1 MKKAVLIV
9 NPSSGNEEAKK
20 YSSQAREKL
29 EQFFDQVEVK
39 ETEKGGDATDFARK
53 AAEEKVDSV
62 FAMGGNGTVN
72 EAISGLAEQDYR
84 PNFSFFPLGTVNDLG
99 RSLNIS
105 MDPEEAITSFDP
117 ERKTSLD
124 IGKINDDYFMNIVSV
139 GSIPEAIS
147 DVDVEE
153 KTKFGK
159 LAYFVNGVKEVFN
172 DENYHFT
179 LEIDGEKTE
188 IESSAVVI
196 VLTRTIGGFTH
207 IVPEAKNNDG
217 NLYLLYL
224 KDQSITDRLKSL
236 PDIIKGV
243 DQSTENIGYAPFTEG
258 RLTVK
263 EKVDLHPSVD
273 GDERPTLPLSF
284 KVLPQHLNVYYGNEQ
299 DN

>member
-1 MKKAVLIV
+1 MKKAVLII
-9 NPSSGNEEAKK
+9 NPSSGNEEAKN
-20 YSSQAREKL
+20 YETQAREKL
-29 EQFFDQVEVK
+29 AQFFDEVEVK
-39 ETEKGGDATDFARK
+39 ETAEGGDATKFARK

-62 FAMGGNGTVN
+62 FAMGGDGTVN
-72 EAISGLAEQDYR
+72 EAISGLAEQSYR
-84 PNFSFFPLGTVNDLG
+84 PSFGFFPLGTVNDLA

-105 MDPEEAITSFDP
+105 MDPQEAIESFDI
-117 ERKTSLD
+117 EQKTSLD
-124 IGKINDDYFMNIVSV
+124 IGKVNDEYFMNIVSV

-179 LEIDGEKTE
+179 LEIDGERTE

-224 KDQSITDRLKSL
+224 KDQSITDRLKSV

-243 DQSTENIGYAPFTEG
+243 DQSTDTIGYTPFKEG

-263 EKVDLHPSVD
+263 EETELRPSVD
-273 GDERPTLPLSF
+273 GDEGPELPLTI
-284 KVLPQHLNVYYGNEQ
+284 KVLPQHLDVYCGGE
-299 DN
+299 

>member
-1 MKKAVLIV
+1 MKKAVLII
-9 NPSSGNEEAKK
+9 NPSSGNEEAKN
-20 YSSQAREKL
+20 YETQAREKL
-29 EQFFDQVEVK
+29 AQFFDEVEVK
-39 ETEKGGDATDFARK
+39 ETAEGGDATKFARK

-62 FAMGGNGTVN
+62 FAMGGDGTVN
-72 EAISGLAEQDYR
+72 EAISGLAEQSYR
-84 PNFSFFPLGTVNDLG
+84 PTFGFFPLGTVNDLA
-99 RSLNIS
+99 RSLNNS
-105 MDPEEAITSFDP
+105 MDPQEAIESFDI
-117 ERKTSLD
+117 EQKTSLD
-124 IGKINDDYFMNIVSV
+124 IGKVNDEYFMNIVSV

-179 LEIDGEKTE
+179 LEIDGERTE

-224 KDQSITDRLKSL
+224 KDQSITDRLKSV

-243 DQSTENIGYAPFTEG
+243 DQSTDTIGYTPFKEG

-263 EKVDLHPSVD
+263 EETELRPSVD
-273 GDERPTLPLSF
+273 GDEGPELPLTI
-284 KVLPQHLNVYYGNEQ
+284 KVLPQHLDVYCGGE
-299 DN
+299 

>member
-1 MKKAVLIV
+1 MKKAVLII
-9 NPSSGNEEAKK
+9 NPSSGNEEAKN
-20 YSSQAREKL
+20 YETQAREKL
-29 EQFFDQVEVK
+29 AQFFDEVEVK
-39 ETEKGGDATDFARK
+39 ETAEGGDATKFARK
-53 AAEEKVDSV
+53 AAEEKADSV
-62 FAMGGNGTVN
+62 FAMGGDGTVN
-72 EAISGLAEQDYR
+72 EAISGLAEQSYR
-84 PNFSFFPLGTVNDLG
+84 PTFGFFPLGTVNDLA

-105 MDPEEAITSFDP
+105 MDPQEAIESFDI
-117 ERKTSLD
+117 EQKTSLD
-124 IGKINDDYFMNIVSV
+124 IGKVNDDYFMNIVSV

-179 LEIDGEKTE
+179 LEIDGERTE

-224 KDQSITDRLKSL
+224 KDQSITDRLKSV

-243 DQSTENIGYAPFTEG
+243 DQSTDTIGYMPFKEG

-263 EKVDLHPSVD
+263 EEAELRPSVD
-273 GDERPTLPLSF
+273 GDEGPELPLTI
-284 KVLPQHLNVYYGNEQ
+284 KVLPQHLDVYCGGE
-299 DN
+299 

>member
-1 MKKAVLIV
+1 MKKAVLII
-9 NPSSGNEEAKK
+9 NPSSGNEEAKN
-20 YSSQAREKL
+20 YETQAREKL
-29 EQFFDQVEVK
+29 AQFFDEVEVK
-39 ETEKGGDATDFARK
+39 ETAEGGEATKFARK

-62 FAMGGNGTVN
+62 FAMGGDGTVN
-72 EAISGLAEQDYR
+72 EAISGLAEQSYR
-84 PNFSFFPLGTVNDLG
+84 PTFGFFPLGTVNDLA

-105 MDPEEAITSFDP
+105 MDPQEAIESFDI
-117 ERKTSLD
+117 EQKTSLD
-124 IGKINDDYFMNIVSV
+124 IGKVNDDYFMNIVSV

-159 LAYFVNGVKEVFN
+159 LAYFVNGIKEVFN

-179 LEIDGEKTE
+179 LEIDGERTE

-224 KDQSITDRLKSL
+224 KDQSITDRLKSV

-243 DQSTENIGYAPFTEG
+243 DQSTDTIGYTPFKEG

-263 EKVDLHPSVD
+263 EEAELRPSVD
-273 GDERPTLPLSF
+273 GDEGPELPLTI
-284 KVLPQHLNVYYGNEQ
+284 KVLPQHLDVYCGGE
-299 DN
+299 

>member
-1 MKKAVLIV
+1 MKKAVLII
-9 NPSSGNEEAKK
+9 NPSSGNEEAKN
-20 YSSQAREKL
+20 YETQAREKL
-29 EQFFDQVEVK
+29 AQFFDEVEVK
-39 ETEKGGDATDFARK
+39 ETAEGGDATKFARK

-62 FAMGGNGTVN
+62 FAMGGDGTVN
-72 EAISGLAEQDYR
+72 EAISGLAEQSYR
-84 PNFSFFPLGTVNDLG
+84 PTFGFFPVGTVNDLA

-105 MDPEEAITSFDP
+105 MDPQEAIESFDI
-117 ERKTSLD
+117 EQKTSLD
-124 IGKINDDYFMNIVSV
+124 IGKVNDEYFMNIVSV

-179 LEIDGEKTE
+179 LEIDGERTE

-224 KDQSITDRLKSL
+224 KDQSITDRLKSV

-243 DQSTENIGYAPFTEG
+243 DQSTDTIGYTPFKEG

-263 EKVDLHPSVD
+263 EETELRPSVD
-273 GDERPTLPLSF
+273 GDEGPELPLTI
-284 KVLPQHLNVYYGNEQ
+284 KVLPQHLDVYCGGE
-299 DN
+299 

>member
-1 MKKAVLIV
+1 MKKAVLII
-9 NPSSGNEEAKK
+9 NPSSGNEEAKN
-20 YSSQAREKL
+20 YETQAREKL
-29 EQFFDQVEVK
+29 AQFFDEVEVK
-39 ETEKGGDATDFARK
+39 ETAEGGDATKFARK

-62 FAMGGNGTVN
+62 FAMGGDGTVN
-72 EAISGLAEQDYR
+72 EAISGLAEQSYR
-84 PNFSFFPLGTVNDLG
+84 PTFGFFPLGTVNDLA

-105 MDPEEAITSFDP
+105 MDPQEAIESFDI

-124 IGKINDDYFMNIVSV
+124 IGKVNEEYFMNIVSV

-172 DENYHFT
+172 DENYHFI
-179 LEIDGEKTE
+179 LEIDGERTE

-224 KDQSITDRLKSL
+224 KDQSITDRLKSV

-243 DQSTENIGYAPFTEG
+243 DQSTDTIGYTPFKEG

-263 EKVDLHPSVD
+263 EEAELRPSVD
-273 GDERPTLPLSF
+273 GDEGPELPLTI
-284 KVLPQHLNVYYGNEQ
+284 KVLPQHLDVYCGGE
-299 DN
+299 

>member
-1 MKKAVLIV
+1 M
-9 NPSSGNEEAKK
+9 
-20 YSSQAREKL
+20 
-29 EQFFDQVEVK
+29 
-39 ETEKGGDATDFARK
+39 GGD
-53 AAEEKVDSV
+53 
-62 FAMGGNGTVN
+62 GTVN
-72 EAISGLAEQDYR
+72 EAISGLAEQSYR
-84 PNFSFFPLGTVNDLG
+84 PTFGFFPLGTVNDLA

-105 MDPEEAITSFDP
+105 MDPQEAIESFDI
-117 ERKTSLD
+117 EQKTSLD
-124 IGKINDDYFMNIVSV
+124 IGKVNDEYFMNIVSV

-179 LEIDGEKTE
+179 LEIDGERTE

-224 KDQSITDRLKSL
+224 KDQSITDRLKSV

-243 DQSTENIGYAPFTEG
+243 DPIYGYYW
-258 RLTVK
+258 
-263 EKVDLHPSVD
+263 LHA
-273 GDERPTLPLSF
+273 L
-284 KVLPQHLNVYYGNEQ
+284 
-299 DN
+299 

>member
-1 MKKAVLIV
+1 MKKTVLII
-9 NPSSGNEEAKK
+9 NPSSGNEEAKN
-20 YSSQAREKL
+20 YETQAREKL
-29 EQFFDQVEVK
+29 AQFFDEVEVK
-39 ETEKGGDATDFARK
+39 ETAEGGDATKFARK

-62 FAMGGNGTVN
+62 FAMGGDGTVN
-72 EAISGLAEQDYR
+72 EAISGLAEQSYR
-84 PNFSFFPLGTVNDLG
+84 PTFGFFPLGTVNDLA

-105 MDPEEAITSFDP
+105 MDPQEAIESFDI
-117 ERKTSLD
+117 EQKTSLD
-124 IGKINDDYFMNIVSV
+124 IGKVNDEYFMNIVSV

-179 LEIDGEKTE
+179 LEIDGERTE

-224 KDQSITDRLKSL
+224 KDQSITDRLKSV

-243 DQSTENIGYAPFTEG
+243 DQSTDTIGYTPFKEG

-263 EKVDLHPSVD
+263 EETELRPSVD
-273 GDERPTLPLSF
+273 GDEGPELPLTI
-284 KVLPQHLNVYYGNEQ
+284 KVLPQHLDVYCGGE
-299 DN
+299 

>member
-62 FAMGGNGTVN
+62 FAMGGDGTVN

-84 PNFSFFPLGTVNDLG
+84 PNFGFFPLGTVNDLG

-243 DQSTENIGYAPFTEG
+243 DQSTENIGYAPFKEG

-273 GDERPTLPLSF
+273 GDEGPALPLSF

>member
-1 MKKAVLIV
+1 MKKAVLII
-9 NPSSGNEEAKK
+9 NPSSGNEEAKN
-20 YSSQAREKL
+20 YDTQAREKL
-29 EQFFDQVEVK
+29 AQFFDEVEVK
-39 ETEKGGDATDFARK
+39 ETAEGGDATKFARK

-62 FAMGGNGTVN
+62 FAMGGDGTVN
-72 EAISGLAEQDYR
+72 EAISGLAEQSYR
-84 PNFSFFPLGTVNDLG
+84 PTFGFFPLGTVNDLA

-105 MDPEEAITSFDP
+105 MDPQEAIESFDI
-117 ERKTSLD
+117 EQKTSLD
-124 IGKINDDYFMNIVSV
+124 IGKVNDDYFMNIVSV

-179 LEIDGEKTE
+179 LEIDGERTE

-224 KDQSITDRLKSL
+224 KDQSITDRLKSV

-243 DQSTENIGYAPFTEG
+243 DQSTDSIGYTPFKEG

-263 EKVDLHPSVD
+263 EEAELRPSVD
-273 GDERPTLPLSF
+273 GDEGPELPLTI
-284 KVLPQHLNVYYGNEQ
+284 KVLPQHLDVYCGGE
-299 DN
+299 

>member
-1 MKKAVLIV
+1 MKKAVLII
-9 NPSSGNEEAKK
+9 NPSSGNEEAKN
-20 YSSQAREKL
+20 YETQAREKL
-29 EQFFDQVEVK
+29 AQFFDEVEVK
-39 ETEKGGDATDFARK
+39 ETAEGGDATKFARK

-62 FAMGGNGTVN
+62 FAMGGDGTVN
-72 EAISGLAEQDYR
+72 EAISGLAEQSYR
-84 PNFSFFPLGTVNDLG
+84 PIFGFFPLGTVNDLA

-105 MDPEEAITSFDP
+105 MDPQEAIESFDI
-117 ERKTSLD
+117 EQKTSLD
-124 IGKINDDYFMNIVSV
+124 IGKVNDEYFMNIVSV

-179 LEIDGEKTE
+179 LEIDGERTE

-224 KDQSITDRLKSL
+224 KDQSITDRLKSV

-243 DQSTENIGYAPFTEG
+243 DQSTDTIGYTPFKEG

-263 EKVDLHPSVD
+263 EETELRPSVD
-273 GDERPTLPLSF
+273 GDEGPELPLTI
-284 KVLPQHLNVYYGNEQ
+284 KVLPQHLDVYCGGE
-299 DN
+299 

>member
-1 MKKAVLIV
+1 MKKAVLII
-9 NPSSGNEEAKK
+9 NPSSGNEEAKN
-20 YSSQAREKL
+20 YETQAREKL
-29 EQFFDQVEVK
+29 AQFFDEVEVK
-39 ETEKGGDATDFARK
+39 ETAEGGDATKFARK

-62 FAMGGNGTVN
+62 FAMGGDGTVN
-72 EAISGLAEQDYR
+72 EAISGLAEQSYR
-84 PNFSFFPLGTVNDLG
+84 PTFGFFPLGTVNDLA

-105 MDPEEAITSFDP
+105 MDPQEAIESFDI
-117 ERKTSLD
+117 EQKTSLD
-124 IGKINDDYFMNIVSV
+124 IGKVNDEYFMNIVSV

-179 LEIDGEKTE
+179 LEIDGERTE

-207 IVPEAKNNDG
+207 IVHEAKNNDG

-224 KDQSITDRLKSL
+224 KDQSITDRLKSV

-243 DQSTENIGYAPFTEG
+243 DQSTDTIGYTPFKEG

-263 EKVDLHPSVD
+263 EETELRPSVD
-273 GDERPTLPLSF
+273 GDEGPELPLTI
-284 KVLPQHLNVYYGNEQ
+284 KVLPQHLDVYCGGE
-299 DN
+299 

>member
-1 MKKAVLIV
+1 MKKAVLII
-9 NPSSGNEEAKK
+9 NPSSGNEEAKN
-20 YSSQAREKL
+20 YETQAREKL
-29 EQFFDQVEVK
+29 AQFFDEVEVK
-39 ETEKGGDATDFARK
+39 ETAEGGDATKFARK

-62 FAMGGNGTVN
+62 FAMGGDGTVN
-72 EAISGLAEQDYR
+72 EAISGLAEQSYR
-84 PNFSFFPLGTVNDLG
+84 PTFGFFPLGTVNDLA

-105 MDPEEAITSFDP
+105 MDPQEAIESFDI
-117 ERKTSLD
+117 EQKTSLD
-124 IGKINDDYFMNIVSV
+124 IGKVNDEYFMNIVSV

-147 DVDVEE
+147 DIDVEE

-179 LEIDGEKTE
+179 LEIDGERTE

-224 KDQSITDRLKSL
+224 KDQSITDRLKSV

-243 DQSTENIGYAPFTEG
+243 DQSTDTIGYTPFKEG

-263 EKVDLHPSVD
+263 EETELRPSVD
-273 GDERPTLPLSF
+273 GDEGPELPLTI
-284 KVLPQHLNVYYGNEQ
+284 KVLPQHLDVYCGGE
-299 DN
+299 

>member
-1 MKKAVLIV
+1 MKKAVLII
-9 NPSSGNEEAKK
+9 NPSSGNEEAKN
-20 YSSQAREKL
+20 YETQAREKL
-29 EQFFDQVEVK
+29 AQFFDEVEVK
-39 ETEKGGDATDFARK
+39 ETAEGGDATKFARK

-62 FAMGGNGTVN
+62 FAMGGDGTVN
-72 EAISGLAEQDYR
+72 EAISGLAEQSYR
-84 PNFSFFPLGTVNDLG
+84 PTFGFFPLGTVNDLA

-105 MDPEEAITSFDP
+105 MDPQEAIESFDI
-117 ERKTSLD
+117 EQKTSLD
-124 IGKINDDYFMNIVSV
+124 IGKVNDDYFMNIVSV

-179 LEIDGEKTE
+179 LEIDGERTE
-188 IESSAVVI
+188 IESSAIVI

-224 KDQSITDRLKSL
+224 KDQSITDRLKSV

-243 DQSTENIGYAPFTEG
+243 DQSTDSIGYTPFKEG

-263 EKVDLHPSVD
+263 EEAELRPSVD
-273 GDERPTLPLSF
+273 GDEGPELPLTI
-284 KVLPQHLNVYYGNEQ
+284 KVLPQHLDVYCGGE
-299 DN
+299 

>member
-1 MKKAVLIV
+1 MKKAVLII
-9 NPSSGNEEAKK
+9 NPSSGNEEAKN
-20 YSSQAREKL
+20 YETQAREKL
-29 EQFFDQVEVK
+29 AQFFDEVEVK
-39 ETEKGGDATDFARK
+39 ETAEGGDATKFARK

-62 FAMGGNGTVN
+62 FAMGGDGTVN
-72 EAISGLAEQDYR
+72 EAISGLAEQSYR
-84 PNFSFFPLGTVNDLG
+84 PTFGFFPLGTVNDLA

-105 MDPEEAITSFDP
+105 MDPQEAIESFDI
-117 ERKTSLD
+117 EQKTSLD
-124 IGKINDDYFMNIVSV
+124 IGKVNDEYFMNIVSV

-179 LEIDGEKTE
+179 LEIDGERTE

-224 KDQSITDRLKSL
+224 KDQSITDRLKSV

-243 DQSTENIGYAPFTEG
+243 DQSTDTIGYTPFKEG

-263 EKVDLHPSVD
+263 EETELRPSVD
-273 GDERPTLPLSF
+273 GDEGPELPLTI
-284 KVLPQHLNVYYGNEQ
+284 KVLPQHLDVYCGGE
-299 DN
+299 

>member
-1 MKKAVLIV
+1 MKKAVLII
-9 NPSSGNEEAKK
+9 NPSSGNEEAKN
-20 YSSQAREKL
+20 YETQAREKL
-29 EQFFDQVEVK
+29 AQFFDEVEVK
-39 ETEKGGDATDFARK
+39 ETAEGGDATKFARK

-62 FAMGGNGTVN
+62 FAMGGDGTVN
-72 EAISGLAEQDYR
+72 EAISGLAEQSYR
-84 PNFSFFPLGTVNDLG
+84 PTFGFFPLGTVNDLA

-105 MDPEEAITSFDP
+105 MDPQEAIESFDI
-117 ERKTSLD
+117 EQKTSLD
-124 IGKINDDYFMNIVSV
+124 IGKVNDEYFMNIVSV

-179 LEIDGEKTE
+179 LEIDGERTE

-224 KDQSITDRLKSL
+224 KDQSITDRLKSV

-243 DQSTENIGYAPFTEG
+243 DQSTDTIGYTPFKEG

-263 EKVDLHPSVD
+263 EEAELRPSVD
-273 GDERPTLPLSF
+273 GDEGPEFPLTI
-284 KVLPQHLNVYYGNEQ
+284 KVLPQHLDVYCGGE
-299 DN
+299 

>member
-1 MKKAVLIV
+1 MKKAVLII
-9 NPSSGNEEAKK
+9 NPSSGNEEAKN
-20 YSSQAREKL
+20 YETQAREKL
-29 EQFFDQVEVK
+29 AQFFDEVEVK
-39 ETEKGGDATDFARK
+39 ETAEGGDATKFARK

-62 FAMGGNGTVN
+62 FAMGGDGTVN
-72 EAISGLAEQDYR
+72 EAISGLAEQSYR
-84 PNFSFFPLGTVNDLG
+84 PTFGFFPLGTVNDLA

-105 MDPEEAITSFDP
+105 MDPQEAIESFDI
-117 ERKTSLD
+117 EQKTSLD
-124 IGKINDDYFMNIVSV
+124 IGKVNDEYFMNIVSV

-179 LEIDGEKTE
+179 LEIDGERTE

-224 KDQSITDRLKSL
+224 KDQSITDRLKSV

-243 DQSTENIGYAPFTEG
+243 DQSTDTIGYTPFKEG

-263 EKVDLHPSVD
+263 EETELRPSVD
-273 GDERPTLPLSF
+273 GDEGPELPLTI
-284 KVLPQHLNVYYGNEQ
+284 KVLPQHLDVYCGGV
-299 DN
+299 

>member
-1 MKKAVLIV
+1 MKKAVLII
-9 NPSSGNEEAKK
+9 NPSSGNEEAKN
-20 YSSQAREKL
+20 YETQAREKL
-29 EQFFDQVEVK
+29 AQFFDEVEVK
-39 ETEKGGDATDFARK
+39 ETAEGGDATKFARK

-62 FAMGGNGTVN
+62 FAMGGDGTVN
-72 EAISGLAEQDYR
+72 EAISGLAEQSYR
-84 PNFSFFPLGTVNDLG
+84 PTFGFFPLGTVNDLA

-105 MDPEEAITSFDP
+105 MDPQEAIESFDI
-117 ERKTSLD
+117 EQKTSLD
-124 IGKINDDYFMNIVSV
+124 IGKVNDEYFMNIVSV

-179 LEIDGEKTE
+179 LEIDGERTE

-224 KDQSITDRLKSL
+224 KDQSITDRLKSV

-243 DQSTENIGYAPFTEG
+243 DQSTDTIGYTPFKEG

-263 EKVDLHPSVD
+263 EEAELRPSVD
-273 GDERPTLPLSF
+273 GDEGPELPLTI
-284 KVLPQHLNVYYGNEQ
+284 KVLPQHLDVYCGGE
-299 DN
+299 

>member
-1 MKKAVLIV
+1 MKKAVLII
-9 NPSSGNEEAKK
+9 NPSSGNEEAKN
-20 YSSQAREKL
+20 YETQAREKL
-29 EQFFDQVEVK
+29 AQFFDEVEVK
-39 ETEKGGDATDFARK
+39 ETAEGGDATKFARK

-62 FAMGGNGTVN
+62 FAMGGDGTVN
-72 EAISGLAEQDYR
+72 EAISGLAEQSYR
-84 PNFSFFPLGTVNDLG
+84 PTFGFFPLGTVNDLA

-105 MDPEEAITSFDP
+105 MDPQEAIESFDI
-117 ERKTSLD
+117 EQKTSLD
-124 IGKINDDYFMNIVSV
+124 IGKVNDEYFMNIVSV

-172 DENYHFT
+172 DENYHFI
-179 LEIDGEKTE
+179 LEIDGERTE

-224 KDQSITDRLKSL
+224 KDQSITDRLKSV

-243 DQSTENIGYAPFTEG
+243 DQSTDTIGYTPFKEG

-263 EKVDLHPSVD
+263 EEAELRPSVD
-273 GDERPTLPLSF
+273 GDEGPELPLTI
-284 KVLPQHLNVYYGNEQ
+284 KVLPQHLDVYCGGE
-299 DN
+299 

>member
-1 MKKAVLIV
+1 MKKAVLII
-9 NPSSGNEEAKK
+9 NPSSGNEEAKN
-20 YSSQAREKL
+20 YETQAREKL
-29 EQFFDQVEVK
+29 AQFFDEVEVK
-39 ETEKGGDATDFARK
+39 ETAEGGDATKFARK

-62 FAMGGNGTVN
+62 FAMGGDGTVN
-72 EAISGLAEQDYR
+72 EAISGLAEQSYR
-84 PNFSFFPLGTVNDLG
+84 PTFGFFPLGTVNDLA

-105 MDPEEAITSFDP
+105 MDPQEAIESFDI
-117 ERKTSLD
+117 EQKTSLD
-124 IGKINDDYFMNIVSV
+124 IGKVNDDYFMNIVSV

-179 LEIDGEKTE
+179 LEIDGERTE

-224 KDQSITDRLKSL
+224 KDQSITDRLKSV

-243 DQSTENIGYAPFTEG
+243 DQSTDTIGYTPFKEG

-263 EKVDLHPSVD
+263 EEAELRPSVD
-273 GDERPTLPLSF
+273 GDEGPELPLTI
-284 KVLPQHLNVYYGNEQ
+284 KVLPQHLDVYCGGE
-299 DN
+299 

>member
-1 MKKAVLIV
+1 MKKAVLII
-9 NPSSGNEEAKK
+9 NPSSGNEEAKN
-20 YSSQAREKL
+20 YETQAREKL
-29 EQFFDQVEVK
+29 AQFFDEVEVK
-39 ETEKGGDATDFARK
+39 ETAEGGDATKFARK

-62 FAMGGNGTVN
+62 FAMGGDGTVN
-72 EAISGLAEQDYR
+72 EAISGLAEQSYR
-84 PNFSFFPLGTVNDLG
+84 PTFGFFPLGTVNDLA

-105 MDPEEAITSFDP
+105 MDPQEAIESFDI
-117 ERKTSLD
+117 EQKTSLD
-124 IGKINDDYFMNIVSV
+124 IGKVNDDYFMNIVSV

-179 LEIDGEKTE
+179 LEIDGERTE

-224 KDQSITDRLKSL
+224 KDQSITDRLKSV

-243 DQSTENIGYAPFTEG
+243 DQSTDSIGYTPFKEG

-263 EKVDLHPSVD
+263 EEAELRPSVD
-273 GDERPTLPLSF
+273 GDEGPELPLTI
-284 KVLPQHLNVYYGNEQ
+284 KVLPQHLDVYCGGE
-299 DN
+299 

>member
-1 MKKAVLIV
+1 MKKAVLII
-9 NPSSGNEEAKK
+9 NPSSGNEEAKN
-20 YSSQAREKL
+20 YETQAREKL
-29 EQFFDQVEVK
+29 AQFFDEVEVK
-39 ETEKGGDATDFARK
+39 ETAEGGDATKFARK

-62 FAMGGNGTVN
+62 FAMGGDGTVN
-72 EAISGLAEQDYR
+72 EAISGLAEQSYR
-84 PNFSFFPLGTVNDLG
+84 PTFGFFPLGTVNDLA

-105 MDPEEAITSFDP
+105 MDPQEAIESFDI
-117 ERKTSLD
+117 EQKTSLD
-124 IGKINDDYFMNIVSV
+124 IGKVNDDYFMNIVSV

-179 LEIDGEKTE
+179 LEIDGERTE

-224 KDQSITDRLKSL
+224 KDQSITDRLKSV

-243 DQSTENIGYAPFTEG
+243 DQSTDSIGYTPFKEG

-263 EKVDLHPSVD
+263 EEPELRPSVD
-273 GDERPTLPLSF
+273 GDEGPELPLTI
-284 KVLPQHLNVYYGNEQ
+284 KVLPQHLDVYCGGE
-299 DN
+299 

>member
-1 MKKAVLIV
+1 MKKAVLII
-9 NPSSGNEEAKK
+9 NPSSGNEEAKN
-20 YSSQAREKL
+20 YETQAREKL
-29 EQFFDQVEVK
+29 AQFFDEVEVK
-39 ETEKGGDATDFARK
+39 ETAEGGDATKFARK

-62 FAMGGNGTVN
+62 FAMGGDGTVN
-72 EAISGLAEQDYR
+72 EAISGLAEQSYR
-84 PNFSFFPLGTVNDLG
+84 PTFGFFPLGTVNDLA

-105 MDPEEAITSFDP
+105 MDPQEAIESFDI
-117 ERKTSLD
+117 EQKTSLD
-124 IGKINDDYFMNIVSV
+124 IGKVNDEYFMNIVSV

-179 LEIDGEKTE
+179 LEIDGEPTE

-224 KDQSITDRLKSL
+224 KDQSITDRLKSV

-243 DQSTENIGYAPFTEG
+243 DQSTDTIGYTPFKEG

-263 EKVDLHPSVD
+263 EETELRPSVD
-273 GDERPTLPLSF
+273 GDEGPELPLTI
-284 KVLPQHLNVYYGNEQ
+284 KVLPQHLDVYCGGE
-299 DN
+299 

>member
-1 MKKAVLIV
+1 MKKAVLII
-9 NPSSGNEEAKK
+9 NPSSGNEEAKN
-20 YSSQAREKL
+20 YETQAREKL
-29 EQFFDQVEVK
+29 AQFFDEDEVK
-39 ETEKGGDATDFARK
+39 ETAEGGDATKFARK

-62 FAMGGNGTVN
+62 FAMGGDGTVN
-72 EAISGLAEQDYR
+72 EAISGLAEQSYR
-84 PNFSFFPLGTVNDLG
+84 PTFGFFPLGTVNDLA

-105 MDPEEAITSFDP
+105 MDPQEAIESFDI
-117 ERKTSLD
+117 EQKTSLD
-124 IGKINDDYFMNIVSV
+124 IGKVNDEYFMNIVSV

-179 LEIDGEKTE
+179 LEIDGERTE

-224 KDQSITDRLKSL
+224 KDQSITDRLKSV

-243 DQSTENIGYAPFTEG
+243 DQSTDTIGYTPFKEG

-263 EKVDLHPSVD
+263 EETELRPSVD
-273 GDERPTLPLSF
+273 GDEGPELPLTI
-284 KVLPQHLNVYYGNEQ
+284 KVLPQHLDVYCGGE
-299 DN
+299 

>member
-1 MKKAVLIV
+1 MKKAVLII
-9 NPSSGNEEAKK
+9 NPSSGNEEAKN
-20 YSSQAREKL
+20 YETQAREKL
-29 EQFFDQVEVK
+29 AQFFDEVEVK
-39 ETEKGGDATDFARK
+39 ETAEGGDATKFARK

-62 FAMGGNGTVN
+62 FAMGGDGTVN
-72 EAISGLAEQDYR
+72 EAISGLAEQSYR
-84 PNFSFFPLGTVNDLG
+84 PTFGFFPLGTVNDLA

-105 MDPEEAITSFDP
+105 MDPQEAIESFDI
-117 ERKTSLD
+117 EQKTSLD
-124 IGKINDDYFMNIVSV
+124 IGKVNDEYFMNIVSV

-179 LEIDGEKTE
+179 LEIDGERTE

-224 KDQSITDRLKSL
+224 KDQSITDRLKSV

-243 DQSTENIGYAPFTEG
+243 DQSTDTIGYTPFKEG

-263 EKVDLHPSVD
+263 EETELRPSVD
-273 GDERPTLPLSF
+273 GDEGPELPLTI
-284 KVLPQHLNVYYGNEQ
+284 KVLPKHLDVYCGGE
-299 DN
+299 

>member
-1 MKKAVLIV
+1 MKKAVLII
-9 NPSSGNEEAKK
+9 NPSSGNEEAKN
-20 YSSQAREKL
+20 YETQAREKL
-29 EQFFDQVEVK
+29 AQFFDEVEVK
-39 ETEKGGDATDFARK
+39 ETAEGGDATKFARK

-62 FAMGGNGTVN
+62 FAMGGDGTVN
-72 EAISGLAEQDYR
+72 EAISGLAEQSYR
-84 PNFSFFPLGTVNDLG
+84 PTFGFFPLGTVNDLA

-105 MDPEEAITSFDP
+105 MDPQEAIESFDI
-117 ERKTSLD
+117 EQKTSLD
-124 IGKINDDYFMNIVSV
+124 IGKVNDEYFMNIVSV

-179 LEIDGEKTE
+179 LEIDGERTE

-224 KDQSITDRLKSL
+224 KDQSITDRLKSV

-243 DQSTENIGYAPFTEG
+243 DQSTDTIGYTPFKEG

-263 EKVDLHPSVD
+263 EETELRPSVD
-273 GDERPTLPLSF
+273 GDEGPELPLTI
-284 KVLPQHLNVYYGNEQ
+284 KVLPQHLDIYCGGE
-299 DN
+299 

>member
-9 NPSSGNEEAKK
+9 NPSSGNEEAKDYK
-20 YSSQAREKL
+20 KQAQEKL
-29 EQFFDQVEVK
+29 ESFFDEVEVR
-39 ETEKGGDATDFARK
+39 ETEQGGDATKFARE

-62 FAMGGNGTVN
+62 FAMGGDGTVN
-72 EAISGLAEQDYR
+72 EAISGLAEQEYR
-84 PNFSFFPLGTVNDLG
+84 PKFGFFPLGTVNDLA

-105 MDPEEAITSFDP
+105 MDPEEAIASLDV
-117 ERKTSLD
+117 ERKTALD
-124 IGKINDDYFMNIVSV
+124 IGKLNDDYFMNIVSV

-172 DENYHFT
+172 DEHYHFT

-224 KDQSITDRLKSL
+224 KDQSIADRLKSV
-236 PDIIKGV
+236 PDIVKGV
-243 DQSTENIGYAPFTEG
+243 DQSTENIGYRPFKEG

-263 EKVDLHPSVD
+263 EDADLHPSVD
-273 GDERPTLPLSF
+273 GDEGPELPLSF
-284 KVLPQHLNVYYGNEQ
+284 KVLPQHLEVYYGGK
-299 DN
+299 

>member
-1 MKKAVLIV
+1 MKKAVLII
-9 NPSSGNEEAKK
+9 NPSSGNEEAKN
-20 YSSQAREKL
+20 YETQAREKL
-29 EQFFDQVEVK
+29 AQFFDEVEVK
-39 ETEKGGDATDFARK
+39 ETAEGGDATKFARK

-62 FAMGGNGTVN
+62 FAMGGDGTVN
-72 EAISGLAEQDYR
+72 EAISGLAEQSYR
-84 PNFSFFPLGTVNDLG
+84 PTFGFFPLGTVNDLA

-105 MDPEEAITSFDP
+105 MDPQEAIESFDI
-117 ERKTSLD
+117 EQKTSLD
-124 IGKINDDYFMNIVSV
+124 IGKVNDDYFMNIVSV

-179 LEIDGEKTE
+179 LEIDGERTE

-224 KDQSITDRLKSL
+224 KDQSITDRLKSV

-243 DQSTENIGYAPFTEG
+243 DQSTDTIGYTPFKEG

-263 EKVDLHPSVD
+263 EEAELRPSVD
-273 GDERPTLPLSF
+273 GYEGPELPLTI
-284 KVLPQHLNVYYGNEQ
+284 KVLPQHLDVYCGGE
-299 DN
+299 

>member
-1 MKKAVLIV
+1 MKKAVLII
-9 NPSSGNEEAKK
+9 NPSSGNEEAKN
-20 YSSQAREKL
+20 YETQAREKL
-29 EQFFDQVEVK
+29 AQFFDEVEVK
-39 ETEKGGDATDFARK
+39 ETAEGGDATKFARK

-62 FAMGGNGTVN
+62 FAMGGDGTVN
-72 EAISGLAEQDYR
+72 EAISGLAEQSYR
-84 PNFSFFPLGTVNDLG
+84 PTFGFFPLGTVNDLA

-105 MDPEEAITSFDP
+105 MDPQEAIESFDI
-117 ERKTSLD
+117 EQKTSLD
-124 IGKINDDYFMNIVSV
+124 IGKVNDDYFMNIVSV

-179 LEIDGEKTE
+179 LEIDGERTE

-224 KDQSITDRLKSL
+224 KDQSITDRLKSV

-243 DQSTENIGYAPFTEG
+243 DQSTDTIGYTPFKEG
-258 RLTVK
+258 RLNVK
-263 EKVDLHPSVD
+263 EEAELRPSVD
-273 GDERPTLPLSF
+273 GDEGPELPLTI
-284 KVLPQHLNVYYGNEQ
+284 KVLPQHLDVYCGGE
-299 DN
+299 

>member
-1 MKKAVLIV
+1 MKKAVLII
-9 NPSSGNEEAKK
+9 NPSSGNEEAKN
-20 YSSQAREKL
+20 YETQAREKL
-29 EQFFDQVEVK
+29 AQFFDEVEVK
-39 ETEKGGDATDFARK
+39 ETAEGGDATKFARK

-62 FAMGGNGTVN
+62 FAMGGDGTVN
-72 EAISGLAEQDYR
+72 EAISGLAEQSYR
-84 PNFSFFPLGTVNDLG
+84 PTFGFFPLGTVNDLA

-105 MDPEEAITSFDP
+105 MDPQEAIESFDI
-117 ERKTSLD
+117 EQKTSLD
-124 IGKINDDYFMNIVSV
+124 IGKVNDEYFMNIVSF

-179 LEIDGEKTE
+179 LEIDGERTE

-224 KDQSITDRLKSL
+224 KDQSITDRLKSV

-243 DQSTENIGYAPFTEG
+243 DQSTDTIGYTPFKEG

-263 EKVDLHPSVD
+263 EETELRPSVD
-273 GDERPTLPLSF
+273 GDEGPELPLTI
-284 KVLPQHLNVYYGNEQ
+284 KVLPQHLDVYCGGE
-299 DN
+299 

>member
-1 MKKAVLIV
+1 M
-9 NPSSGNEEAKK
+9 
-20 YSSQAREKL
+20 
-29 EQFFDQVEVK
+29 
-39 ETEKGGDATDFARK
+39 GGD
-53 AAEEKVDSV
+53 
-62 FAMGGNGTVN
+62 GTVN
-72 EAISGLAEQDYR
+72 EAISGLAEQSYR
-84 PNFSFFPLGTVNDLG
+84 PTFGFFPLGTVNDLA

-105 MDPEEAITSFDP
+105 MDPQEAIESFDI
-117 ERKTSLD
+117 EQKTSLD
-124 IGKINDDYFMNIVSV
+124 IGKVNDEYFMNIVSV

-179 LEIDGEKTE
+179 LEIDGERTE

-224 KDQSITDRLKSL
+224 KDQSITDRLKSV

-243 DQSTENIGYAPFTEG
+243 DQSTDTIGYTPFKEG

-263 EKVDLHPSVD
+263 EETELRPSVD
-273 GDERPTLPLSF
+273 GDEGPELPLTI
-284 KVLPQHLNVYYGNEQ
+284 KVLPQHLDVYCGGE
-299 DN
+299 

>member
-1 MKKAVLIV
+1 MKKAVLII
-9 NPSSGNEEAKK
+9 NPSSGNEEAKN
-20 YSSQAREKL
+20 YETQAREKL
-29 EQFFDQVEVK
+29 AQFFDEVEVK
-39 ETEKGGDATDFARK
+39 ETAEGGDATKFARK

-62 FAMGGNGTVN
+62 FAMGGDGTVN
-72 EAISGLAEQDYR
+72 EAISGLAEQSYR
-84 PNFSFFPLGTVNDLG
+84 PTFGFFPLGTVNDLA

-105 MDPEEAITSFDP
+105 MDPQEAIESFDI
-117 ERKTSLD
+117 EQKTSLD
-124 IGKINDDYFMNIVSV
+124 IGKVNDEYFMNIVSV

-172 DENYHFT
+172 DENYHFI
-179 LEIDGEKTE
+179 LEIDGERTE

-196 VLTRTIGGFTH
+196 ILTRTIGGFTH

-224 KDQSITDRLKSL
+224 KDQSITDRLKSV

-243 DQSTENIGYAPFTEG
+243 DQSTDTIGYTPFKEG

-263 EKVDLHPSVD
+263 EEAELRPSVD
-273 GDERPTLPLSF
+273 GDEGPELPLTI
-284 KVLPQHLNVYYGNEQ
+284 KVLPQHLDVYCGGE
-299 DN
+299 